1 MVNKIIRQLAC
12 ICVFIFGM
20 TCVGCSPEKLVVSNV
35 QESDDT
41 DKKSDVNSD
50 DTESSATTGKDTDIG
65 EDADSS
71 ESILDE
77 AYSEREDSELAVYVC
92 GAVKKSGVYELPSG
106 ARINDALESAG
117 GFADDADTDAVN
129 LADRLQDGQ
138 RIYFPYEGETAEY
151 YGDQTSSDPD
161 VADIGSGLVNINTAD
176 VSGLMKLPGIG
187 QTRAQSIVDYRQTY
201 GRFDSKEDLKN
212 VSGIGDSIYDGLAE
226 YITVE

>member
-41 DKKSDVNSD
+41 DKKADVNSD

-138 RIYFPYEGETAEY
+138 RIYFHMRARRLSIMEIRPLRIPMWLILG
-151 YGDQTSSDPD
+151 
-161 VADIGSGLVNINTAD
+161 VAL
-176 VSGLMKLPGIG
+176 
-187 QTRAQSIVDYRQTY
+187 SI
-201 GRFDSKEDLKN
+201 
-212 VSGIGDSIYDGLAE
+212 SILRMYQALWSFLA
-226 YITVE
+226 